1 MVGYAYGDT
10 FAHSFIFC
18 ILVMSEFQLISRT
31 MFSKYKFISNV
42 NKMVFVKKKLVL
54 SLSSMRCIDQ
64 YVQWNL

>member
-18 ILVMSEFQLISRT
+18 ILVMSEFPLISRT

-42 NKMVFVKKKLVL
+42 NKMVFVFLKKKLVL
-54 SLSSMRCIDQ
+54 SLS
-64 YVQWNL
+64 